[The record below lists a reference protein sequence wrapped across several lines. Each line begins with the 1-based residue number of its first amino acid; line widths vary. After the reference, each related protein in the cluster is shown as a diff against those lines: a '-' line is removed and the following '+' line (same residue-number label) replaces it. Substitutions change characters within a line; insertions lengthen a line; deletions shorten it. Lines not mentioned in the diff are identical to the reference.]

1 MLSWQ
6 YLVIYALL
14 FILLRTS
21 VDIVSVF
28 KPGVLGIESSV
39 TSQQIITDTN
49 KDRQAEGLKPLSEN
63 AALDSA
69 AYAKAQNMFAENYW
83 AHFSPSGQTPWDFI
97 LNSGYKFSYAGEN
110 LAKGFYNSDDV
121 VKAWM
126 NSPAHRDNLL
136 NTNYQDIGVAV
147 VNGTLNGQQTTLVV
161 QMFGKTYE
169 PVAAVPQVDAGGKQ
183 ATVPVTKVTQSRQA
197 AISEAGSQVA
207 AAMAKPVA
215 DPYQIVRIAGLS
227 LLGFIALLTTLDFW
241 ILRRRGVFRLS
252 THHFAHL
259 GFMAAAGASLLLL
272 QAGQI
277 L

>member
-1 MLSWQ
+1 M
-6 YLVIYALL
+6 
-14 FILLRTS
+14 
-21 VDIVSVF
+21 DIVSVF
-28 KPGVLGIESSV
+28 RPGVLGIESSV

-69 AYAKAQNMFAENYW
+69 AYAKAQDMFAENYW
-83 AHFSPSGQTPWDFI
+83 AHFSPSGKTPWDFI
-97 LNSGYKFSYAGEN
+97 LNAGYKFSYAGEN

-136 NTNYQDIGVAV
+136 NANYQDIGVAV
-147 VNGTLNGQQTTLVV
+147 VPGTLNGQQTTLVV
-161 QMFGKTYE
+161 QMFGKTYQ
-169 PVAAVPQVDAGGKQ
+169 PVAAVPPAPEVNAGGKQ
-183 ATVPVTKVTQSRQA
+183 ATVPVTEVTEPRPVVIA
-197 AISEAGSQVA
+197 EAGSQVA

-215 DPYQIVRIAGLS
+215 DPNQIVRIAGLS
-227 LLGFIALLTTLDFW
+227 LLGFIAMLIALDYLV
-241 ILRRRGVFRLS
+241 LRRRGVFRLS